1 MKKRRRGSRTLA
13 YSRWA
18 NWLIYNLI
26 RISAGR
32 LRRVRACGWVFG
44 LGIINNSNRALGVRE
59 LPYLPSSHPCPFA
72 RSIAAYPLSYKGS
85 GYRNRHPQL
94 PQRTKLS
101 GAAARRRRC
110 WMRVSLV
117 IRAVMKRTDGGG

>member
-1 MKKRRRGSRTLA
+1 MKKGRRGSRTLA

-44 LGIINNSNRALGVRE
+44 LGIINNSNRALGVHE

-72 RSIAAYPLSYKGS
+72 RSIAAYLLSHKGS
-85 GYRNRHPQL
+85 GYRNRHLQL
-94 PQRTKLS
+94 PQRTKFS